1 MSFVSCLPAASK
13 LQLRRQDARWRSWRH
28 RGSVVASR
36 KDTVKNASVRMNGQN
51 GTKIKRVPW
60 FDESISGLCYNGRD
74 SRDMNEVA
82 VLMRRDEVLQKQR
95 QYLFPS
101 VITYYSEPLVLERG
115 KDMHLYDTEGREY
128 LDFFG
133 GILTVIA
140 GHCNDRI
147 TETLIGQAK
156 RLQHVSTLFPTIP
169 QVELAEKLAKIT
181 PGRLQKSYF
190 TNSGTEANETAI
202 LVARA
207 FTGRHEVIALR
218 HAYSGRSALAMSLTA
233 QSAWKLGG
241 PPLPGI
247 VHAHNAYCYRCP
259 FEKTYPECNLVCAR
273 DIEEL
278 IRTATSGQPAAFIA
292 EPIQGVGGFVT
303 PPREYFS
310 IVVEIIRKYG
320 GVFISDEVQT
330 GFGRTGGKWFGIEH
344 WGVEPDIIT
353 AAKGMAN
360 GSPIGATIATPEI
373 ADSLKGLTISTFGGN
388 PVTACAAKATI
399 DFIES
404 ENLLENARVV
414 GKYLQERLQEL
425 QEKYPIIGDVRG
437 MGLMQG
443 VELVN
448 DRRAKAPA
456 AEEMRRLMD
465 LTKQNGLI
473 VGKGGLYGNVV
484 RISPALTCSRR
495 DVDDA
500 VRLLDRSFGQLQ

>member
-1 MSFVSCLPAASK
+1 MKEVEKSS
-13 LQLRRQDARWRSWRH
+13 RREE
-28 RGSVVASR
+28 
-36 KDTVKNASVRMNGQN
+36 
-51 GTKIKRVPW
+51 IL
-60 FDESISGLCYNGRD
+60 E
-74 SRDMNEVA
+74 
-82 VLMRRDEVLQKQR
+82 KQR

-101 VITYYSEPLVLERG
+101 IITYYSEPLVLERG
-115 KDMHLYDTEGREY
+115 KDMHVYDTDGREY

-147 TETLIGQAK
+147 TETMVYQIRK
-156 RLQHVSTLFPTIP
+156 LQHVSTLFPTIP
-169 QVELAEKLAKIT
+169 QVDLAEKLAKIT
-181 PGRLQKSYF
+181 PGRLQKSFF

-202 LVARA
+202 LLARA
-207 FTGRHEVIALR
+207 YTGRHEVVALR

-233 QSAWKLGG
+233 HSAWRLGG

-259 FEKTYPECNLVCAR
+259 FEKTYPDCNLICAR

-278 IRTATSGQPAAFIA
+278 IRTATSGQLAAFIA

-303 PPREYFS
+303 PPKEYFS
-310 IVVEIIRKYG
+310 IVAEIIRKYG

-344 WGVEPDIIT
+344 WGVQPDMMT

-360 GSPIGATIATPEI
+360 GAPIGATVATPEI
-373 ADSLKGLTISTFGGN
+373 ADSLKGLTISTFGGS
-388 PVTACAAKATI
+388 PITTSAAKATI

-404 ENLLENARVV
+404 ENLMENARVV
-414 GKYLQERLQEL
+414 GGYLYERLKEL

-443 VELVN
+443 VELVK
-448 DRRAKAPA
+448 DRKTKVPA
-456 AEEMRRLMD
+456 VEEMRRLMD
-465 LTKQNGLI
+465 LTKDNGLI
-473 VGKGGLYGNVV
+473 IGKGGLYGNVIRV
-484 RISPALTCSRR
+484 SPALTCSRR
-495 DVDDA
+495 NVDDA